1 MATGALF
8 CARHEQGRALV
19 GPLGSR
25 IGSFRLGPER
35 VVFVGYLL
43 GSIRPAAFD
52 FGTGRLR
59 GFALRPD
66 GSLTAGPRLQVHE
79 PTELTVAWEPDGAL
93 RWQEADAPPVRAT
106 PLRLRAEEVRF
117 ANGDVT
123 LAGTLL
129 LPPGPGPHPACVIV
143 HGSGGQGATASA

>member
-1 MATGALF
+1 MRMVLLRARLRTTGGVLDSADAPGPAGARASPTWPTSSARWRTAGSGAVATGALF
-8 CARHEQGRALV
+8 CTRHEQGRALV

-66 GSLTAGPRLQVHE
+66 GSLTAGPR
-79 PTELTVAWEPDGAL
+79 
-93 RWQEADAPPVRAT
+93 
-106 PLRLRAEEVRF
+106 
-117 ANGDVT
+117 
-123 LAGTLL
+123 
-129 LPPGPGPHPACVIV
+129 
-143 HGSGGQGATASA
+143 